1 MRKGRFNKPVAKIA
15 QRFSESVSF
24 DWRLYRYDIAGSIAH
39 AAALARSGLI
49 SRDEQQQ
56 IETGLRAIEKE
67 IESGKF
73 DWDRWLEDVH
83 MNIEAALT
91 KRIGSAGGK
100 LHTARSRNDQ
110 IALDLRRL
118 CERGEPRGD
127 RARPQ
132 VAKYVAS
139 PLNNT
144 PMLRCRVTPTCGMPN
159 RLTSPITCWEGS
171 KVSNATRGAFVIAWF
186 EQIFFHLG
194 LAHSLDRQS
203 FSIANSS
210 LANLVFRV

>member
-1 MRKGRFNKPVAKIA
+1 M
-15 QRFSESVSF
+15 
-24 DWRLYRYDIAGSIAH
+24 LYAGSLTPARILRVKAPCEKEDSTSRLLKLRS
-39 AAALARSGLI
+39 ALASPFRSTGDCIDMTSPDRLPMPQRSGLI
-49 SRDEQQQ
+49 SRDEQQR
-56 IETGLRAIEKE
+56 IETGLRAIEKD

-73 DWDRWLEDVH
+73 DWDRSLEDVH
-83 MNIEAALT
+83 RNIEVALT

-110 IALDLRRL
+110 R
-118 CERGEPRGD
+118 
-127 RARPQ
+127 
-132 VAKYVAS
+132 
-139 PLNNT
+139 
-144 PMLRCRVTPTCGMPN
+144 
-159 RLTSPITCWEGS
+159 S

-194 LAHSLDRQS
+194 LADSLDRQS